1 MGDARFEDA
10 KMTKTRFDH
19 IDLSDSTFSQ
29 MRLARSKF
37 NNVDL
42 SDIRVENVTLANAT
56 IQNANLAGLS
66 ISDCDISGLAHRRLF
81 GHRPDRRLAKE
92 SLMPKLTIDGIAV
105 EVPPGSTV
113 LQAAEA
119 AGIEIPRFCYHDR
132 LSIAGNC
139 RMCLVEIE
147 KTPPKP
153 ISSCTYPAAEGM
165 IVHTDTPM
173 VRNGRRGVMEFL
185 LINHPLDCP
194 ICDQGGEC
202 DLQDQAM
209 GYGMDHSRYAENKR
223 AVNDK
228 ELGPLVK
235 TVMTRCIHCT
245 RCIRFISEVAG
256 VPDLGATGRGEHM
269 EVGTYVERALT
280 SELSANIIDLCPV
293 GALTSK
299 PYAFA
304 ARSWELSKTDSV
316 DVLDAVGAN
325 IRVDTRGPE
334 VLRVLPRLNEDVNEE
349 WLGDKSRFALDGL
362 KRKRLDKPWVR
373 RDGKLQAATWQQ
385 AFDAIAAKLHGQAGD
400 RIGAIAGDLCD
411 AESMLAL
418 KDLMTALGSANLD
431 CRQDG
436 AQLTNARR
444 DYYTFNTQIAGIED
458 ADAILIIGSNPRRE
472 APVLNARIRKAWS
485 HGGAKIGLIGT
496 ETDLTYP
503 LTHIGSG
510 PDSLADGEKFIAGS
524 KRPMVI
530 VGQAAL
536 TRPDG
541 AAILAA
547 AWAIASRAGALTPEW
562 HGFNVLHTA
571 AARAGALDLGFVPGP
586 NGKSVDAM
594 MDIDVLWLLGAD
606 EFDSKNVGAETFVI
620 YLGHHGD
627 AGASRAD
634 VILPGAAY
642 TEKSGTYVNTEG
654 RVQRGFMATHPPGDA
669 REDWKIIRALS
680 ARTGHTLPYDTIES
694 LRARLEQVN
703 PVFANVGF
711 LPRFGCTDA
720 TAPGGDPAAVTNA
733 PFVPVIAHYHQT
745 DPISRAS
752 PTMAACIAALRP
764 TPAMAAE

>member
-1 MGDARFEDA
+1 
-10 KMTKTRFDH
+10 
-19 IDLSDSTFSQ
+19 
-29 MRLARSKF
+29 
-37 NNVDL
+37 
-42 SDIRVENVTLANAT
+42 
-56 IQNANLAGLS
+56 
-66 ISDCDISGLAHRRLF
+66 
-81 GHRPDRRLAKE
+81 
-92 SLMPKLTIDGIAV
+92 MPKLTIDGIEV

-132 LSIAGNC
+132 LTIAGNC

-223 AVNDK
+223 AVPDK
-228 ELGPLVK
+228 NLGPLVA
-235 TVMTRCIHCT
+235 TSMNRCIHCT

-256 VPDLGATGRGEHM
+256 VPDLGATARGEHM
-269 EVGTYVERALT
+269 EVGTYVEKALS

-299 PYAFA
+299 PYAFT
-304 ARSWELSKTDSV
+304 ARSWELSRTDSI

-334 VLRVLPRLNEDVNEE
+334 VLRILPRLNEDVNEE
-349 WLGDKSRFALDGL
+349 WLGDKSRFAIDGL
-362 KRKRLDKPWVR
+362 KRKRLDKPWVNR
-373 RDGKLQAATWQQ
+373 QPATWQQ
-385 AFDAIAAKLHGQAGD
+385 AFDAIAAKLHGVSGD
-400 RIGAIAGDLCD
+400 NIGAIAGDLCD

-418 KDLMTALGSANLD
+418 KDLMAALGSPNLD

-436 AQLTNARR
+436 ARLTNARR
-444 DYYTFNTQIAGIED
+444 DHYIFNTQIAGIED

-472 APVLNARIRKAWS
+472 APVLNARIRKAWNQS
-485 HGGAKIGLIGT
+485 RAKIGLIGA

-503 LTHIGSG
+503 LTHLGTG
-510 PDSLADGEKFIAGS
+510 PQAFNDGEAFLKDA
-524 KRPMVI
+524 KKPMVI
-530 VGQAAL
+530 LGQGAL

-547 AWAIASRAGALTPEW
+547 AWGIAARAGALTAEW

-571 AARAGALDLGFVPGP
+571 AARVGALDLGFLPGP
-586 NGKSVDAM
+586 NGKSLDAM
-594 MDIDVLWLLGAD
+594 MHLDVLFLLGAD
-606 EFDSKNVGAETFVI
+606 EFDTAKIAAGTFVI
-620 YLGHHGD
+620 YQGHHGD
-627 AGASRAD
+627 KGAARAN

-642 TEKSGTYVNTEG
+642 TEKPGTYVNTEG
-654 RVQRGFMATHPPGDA
+654 RVQRGYMATHPPGDA
-669 REDWKIIRALS
+669 REDWRIIRALS
-680 ARTGHTLPYDTIES
+680 ARLGHTLPYDTIEA
-694 LRARLEQVN
+694 LRARLEHVN
-703 PVFANVGF
+703 PVFANIGF
-711 LPRFGCTDA
+711 LPRFGYGDA
-720 TAPGGDPAAVTNA
+720 TAPAGNPAAITDA
-733 PFVPVIAHYHQT
+733 PFAPVIKHYHQT
-745 DPISRAS
+745 DAISRAS
-752 PTMAACIAALRP
+752 PTMAACVAALEP
-764 TPAMAAE
+764 APAMAAE